1 MASSPLGVVA
11 CLESPKSPHC
21 LDWVSI
27 PNTSERPAIY
37 GCPIPPPGQPDSTW
51 AEDHMAGS
59 LLPLYHPVLGPGH
72 TSHISYPADWAVAYQ
87 FSWLFPGEE

>member
-1 MASSPLGVVA
+1 MASRTLGVVA
-11 CLESPKSPHC
+11 GLESPDSPHC

-37 GCPIPPPGQPDSTW
+37 GCPIPPPGRPDSAW

-59 LLPLYHPVLGPGH
+59 LMPLHHPVL
-72 TSHISYPADWAVAYQ
+72 
-87 FSWLFPGEE
+87 